1 MLIIVHVSVSRYSSH
16 LLLVSLP
23 VNLNLLIDLVVMMV
37 LVYSKKKVVDSKEE
51 EVLVYSMKVVKV
63 VLVYL
68 ILFPIYEILFLYQY
82 SRSTN
87 FCT

>member
-1 MLIIVHVSVSRYSSH
+1 MLIIVHASVSRYSSH
-16 LLLVSLP
+16 QLLVSLP
-23 VNLNLLIDLVVMMV
+23 VSLNLLIDLVVMMV

-63 VLVYL
+63 VLVYS

-87 FCT
+87 LCT